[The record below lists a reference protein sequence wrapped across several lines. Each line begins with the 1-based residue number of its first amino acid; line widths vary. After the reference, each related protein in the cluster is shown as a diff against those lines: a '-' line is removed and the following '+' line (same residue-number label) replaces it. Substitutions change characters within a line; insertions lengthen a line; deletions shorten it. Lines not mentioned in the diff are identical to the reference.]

1 MSDRIII
8 PSTAGG
14 DKHWQ
19 VGVMR
24 FNNGRI
30 RAYATE
36 VDVYRNAEGRII
48 GVGYTVFEARQR
60 HEDLTAKRL
69 TAKVRAEGVAAMV
82 ARLEAEG
89 LTPPKT
95 A

>member
-1 MSDRIII
+1 MSENTII

-14 DKHWQ
+14 KKHWQ

-24 FNNGRI
+24 YGNGNI
-30 RAYATE
+30 GAYATE
-36 VDVYRNAEGRII
+36 VDVERNAEGRITGI
-48 GVGYTVFEARQR
+48 GYILFQARQLR
-60 HEDLTAKRL
+60 ETLPAKRL
-69 TAKVRAEGVAAMV
+69 TAKVRANGIAAMV